1 MRIQSRKIGIFQ
13 LGNFPHESLSIFTRE
28 KWICVTP
35 LNFISFGECFEVPKK
50 WSGYEKYWKKFVFF
64 RDTEKSF
71 AQTKHVTP
79 TRFIQFFHIVDGNV
93 HICLDP
99 WIQTSQEKQQRK
111 IKVFQMISHEFYLVH
126 HFFFASISFRPQHP
140 QGEGAKHNSLTFSPI
155 LWKGKVSQ
163 SFHFPSTS
171 SREQPQFNIPC
182 VLFIAPNVFICSR

>member
-1 MRIQSRKIGIFQ
+1 MF
-13 LGNFPHESLSIFTRE
+13 
-28 KWICVTP
+28 VTP

-50 WSGYEKYWKKFVFF
+50 WSGCEKYWRNFVFF

-126 HFFFASISFRPQHP
+126 HFFFASLYHPALSTHKAKKRSITLSHFLRYYEKEKFLSRFTSNPQTP
-140 QGEGAKHNSLTFSPI
+140 QESSHNSIFHVFFS
-155 LWKGKVSQ
+155 
-163 SFHFPSTS
+163 
-171 SREQPQFNIPC
+171 
-182 VLFIAPNVFICSR
+182 